1 MKFEVIVGNP
11 PYSRNLHLNII
22 GEVIKLLK
30 NDGMAI
36 FIHPID
42 KLISTKLIYEPYYIK
57 EYNKLEKILKH
68 CNSVKKI
75 GMTNFGINIQAD
87 CGITTWKVDEVE
99 NWSPDKYA
107 SMKYNDDEILIIK
120 KIMKKIRENGDVNN
134 LFYFVWNRDKETDI
148 IQWIPA
154 IHGNLNQDG
163 TKYNDFYEI
172 FSKDYNKAI
181 QVKEQK
187 NRSDAAKICFDTEDE
202 RRNFINSTFLKAH
215 KIIMSF
221 WKSDCNIRLKFIPWL
236 QDYSKPWTDDM
247 IMDFFELTG
256 DEKKVFMNIDIN
268 KNYVNNIDSENEY
281 FNKQVQLAS
290 TEK

>member
-11 PYSRNLHLNII
+11 PYSRNLHLKVI

-30 NDGMAI
+30 YDGMAS

-42 KLISTKLIYEPYYIK
+42 KLISPKLIFEPYYIQ
-57 EYNKLEKILKH
+57 EYKKLEKTLKH
-68 CNSVKKI
+68 CHSVKKI
-75 GMTNFGINIQAD
+75 GVTNFGINIQAD
-87 CGITTWKVDEVE
+87 CGITTWKADEVE

-107 SMKYNDDEILIIK
+107 SMKYNDDEIFIIK
-120 KIMKKIRENGDVNN
+120 KIMKKIRENGDINN
-134 LFYFVWNRDKETDI
+134 LFYFVINRCKETDI

-163 TKYNDFYEI
+163 TKCNDFYEI

-181 QVKEQK
+181 QVKKPNGISYE
-187 NRSDAAKICFDTEDE
+187 AKICFNTEDE
-202 RRNFINSTFLKAH
+202 RRNFINSTFLKAY

-221 WKSDCNIRLKFIPWL
+221 WKTDCNIRLKFIPWL

-256 DEKKVFMNIDIN
+256 D
-268 KNYVNNIDSENEY
+268 
-281 FNKQVQLAS
+281 
-290 TEK
+290 

>member
-1 MKFEVIVGNP
+1 MKFQVICGNP
-11 PYSRNLHLNII
+11 PYQRNLHLNII

-30 NDGMAI
+30 DDGMAS

-42 KLISTKLIYEPYYIK
+42 KLISPKLIFEPYYIK

-68 CNSVKKI
+68 CNSVEKI

-107 SMKYNDDEILIIK
+107 SMKYNDDEIFIIK
-120 KIMKKIRENGDVNN
+120 KIMKKIREKGDINN
-134 LFYFVWNRDKETDI
+134 LFYFVRNRDKETDI

-163 TKYNDFYEI
+163 TKKNDFYEI

-181 QVKEQK
+181 QVKEPK
-187 NRSDAAKICFDTEDE
+187 NRSEAAKICFDTEDE

-221 WKSDCNIRLKFIPWL
+221 WKSECNISLKFIPWL
-236 QDYSKPWTDDM
+236 QDYSHPWTDDM

-268 KNYVNNIDSENEY
+268 KNSVN
-281 FNKQVQLAS
+281 
-290 TEK
+290 